1 MDEPRNIF
9 VLPLIAGTL
18 VIIAI
23 FTPAT
28 YLNYDETKDLLWL
41 WGLYIL
47 NSGAT
52 HVGGFLGEIIHPS
65 YICSILIGTGG
76 IILIIY
82 AIKLR
87 LGRKEFKN
95 MRDISIFAALLI
107 LAGEI
112 LWLVLVPLLFP
123 TESFLGLY
131 IPGDILSVWRF
142 NYIGNMPLHYVGF
155 AIIGGFIAVG
165 LSFISIGVSHH
176 YAKEELITIPKREPI
191 AIPEKERIA
200 IPEKDRVSERM
211 PEAEEI
217 ILPTE
222 TVTPKTS
229 SGLNYCPA
237 CGKKVEVPNAN
248 FCTDCGHRFN

>member
-9 VLPLIAGTL
+9 VLPLIAGIL

-28 YLNYDETKDLLWL
+28 YLTYSGTRDFLWL

-47 NSGAT
+47 DAGAT
-52 HVGGFLGEIIHPS
+52 HVRGFLGEIIHPS
-65 YICSILIGTGG
+65 YTCSILIGTGG
-76 IILIIY
+76 IILIVY

-112 LWLVLVPLLFP
+112 LWLILIPLLFP

-131 IPGDILSVWRF
+131 IPGDILSFWRF
-142 NYIGNMPLHYVGF
+142 NYIGNTPLHYVGF

-165 LSFISIGVSHH
+165 LSFISIGVTHH
-176 YAKEELITIPKREPI
+176 YAKEDLITIPKREPI
-191 AIPEKERIA
+191 AIPEKVRV
-200 IPEKDRVSERM
+200 PEKM

-217 ILPTE
+217 ILPTK
-222 TVTPKTS
+222 TVKAITS

-237 CGKKVEVPNAN
+237 CGKKIEVPSAN